1 MQDGTVLGHVLKDII
16 VDEEA
21 YCHGHVAAEII
32 QAINWVQCRKITDDD
47 GGCPET
53 DIYIL
58 FNNGN
63 ELEKAILEAV
73 EKEMDGIQIIPCY
86 APTVQKKKIR
96 SKIGKEIVAR
106 LKKLPKGEYPAI
118 KMLADIKA
126 EMGSGWHKGAG
137 DFQAIQRLFK
147 WKIGRSLIVSL

>member
-86 APTVQKKKIR
+86 DST
-96 SKIGKEIVAR
+96 KEENTIQDWERDCGAAQEVAQGR
-106 LKKLPKGEYPAI
+106 I
-118 KMLADIKA
+118 
-126 EMGSGWHKGAG
+126 SCNQNAG
-137 DFQAIQRLFK
+137 
-147 WKIGRSLIVSL
+147 GY